1 MESSKYLIMLLFML
15 LFYVLTLI
23 VLNRAIIYKS
33 FKTFSLEEGAITAKM
48 PLLIAGNISIFISI
62 FFLIKPF
69 VNFITY
75 QVSNDDAFFLI
86 FSISS
91 IVFILNILLLITSY
105 SLSKLILNFSIKQ
118 DSILIQ
124 SIIWLVI
131 CSILIVLTSE
141 LYNQITSTNAFNI
154 Y

>member
-1 MESSKYLIMLLFML
+1 ML